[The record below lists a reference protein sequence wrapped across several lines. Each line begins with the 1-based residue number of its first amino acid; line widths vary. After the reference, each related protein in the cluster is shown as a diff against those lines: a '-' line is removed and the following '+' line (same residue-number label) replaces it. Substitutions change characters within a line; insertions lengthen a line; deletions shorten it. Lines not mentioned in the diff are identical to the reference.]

1 MTTNFVDPKNDY
13 ERPEVTKQ
21 DLISNNIENMKEK
34 LKDYVQIHPENYID
48 IDIGTWIKYIS
59 HEGKYRSGG
68 VLIYNKAPEFVSLK
82 NPYTKVSWCVSCDTN
97 VFFIKDLSN
106 KREEMIEKNN
116 LYRLYLAGY
125 VKILDEPDPDFF
137 NKDNN

>member
-1 MTTNFVDPKNDY
+1 MNSDY
-13 ERPEVTKQ
+13 QRPEITQQ
-21 DLISNNIENMKEK
+21 DIISNNIEMMKDK
-34 LKDYVQIHPENYID
+34 LKDFVQIHPDNYID
-48 IDIGTWIKYIS
+48 IEIGTWIKYLS

-68 VLIYNKAPEFVSLK
+68 VLINNKAPEYVILK
-82 NPYTKVSWCVSCDTN
+82 NPYTKHSWPVNCEIN

-137 NKDNN
+137 QNK

>member
-1 MTTNFVDPKNDY
+1 MNRNLNDDY

-21 DLISNNIENMKEK
+21 DLISNDIENMKEK
-34 LKDYVQIHPENYID
+34 LKDYIQIHPDNYID
-48 IDIGTWIKYIS
+48 LEIGTWIKYIS
-59 HEGKYRSGG
+59 HEGKYRCGG
-68 VLIYNKAPEFVSLK
+68 VLINNKAPTYVILK
-82 NPYTKVSWCVSCDTN
+82 NPYTKISWTVNCERN

-125 VKILDEPDPDFF
+125 VKILDEPDPEFF
-137 NKDNN
+137 NKDK

>member
-1 MTTNFVDPKNDY
+1 MSNY
-13 ERPEVTKQ
+13 QRPAVTKQ
-21 DLISNNIENMKEK
+21 DIISSNIEDMKEK
-34 LKDYVQIHPENYID
+34 LKDFVQIHPENYID
-48 IDIGTWIKYIS
+48 IEIGTWIKYLS

-68 VLIYNKAPEFVSLK
+68 VLINNKAPAFVILK
-82 NPYTKVSWCVSCDTN
+82 NPYSKHSWSVNCDKN

-125 VKILDEPDPDFF
+125 VKILDEPDPDFLQ
-137 NKDNN
+137 NR